1 MESKL
6 RAEQWLFLL
15 FVASLPFP
23 TVIDIRIAAFS
34 LQLSDLCF
42 LAATAAWAVRFLLRR
57 DRLNW
62 NSVYFCLAAYFAAA
76 VMSTIGSANP
86 AFSAAKLVGKFYLI
100 GIAVLTLNSID
111 SMFAFRRVLQAWVFG
126 AAIAILAGL
135 IGIAAFYLG
144 FRDPSVNLVLHPNF
158 GSLMP
163 GNYPRIE
170 GFFLYPAMLSNFLGI
185 SWIFLL
191 VLGTAGWVRNSRSAI
206 IAVGMLIVNAFT
218 LTPGLGGIFL
228 TSGFWIRHRLVQRG
242 KRGVGT
248 AVLGVGILVA
258 ALFLFVAA
266 FTFMAYGPAGARLPI
281 LSGELTPSHRAVAWR
296 TAFATFASHPILG
309 YGVGMPVASVEFIDP
324 SGDRQYLTD
333 AHNTYLSVLGETG
346 IFGFAA
352 FFGMISFVVVG
363 LIRSLSDGLNGMLR
377 LGMLL
382 AICDAL
388 LYQGITGSY
397 EDSRHVWVLLGIA
410 AAAPSVF
417 QYQQRRSD
425 RDLPNNRLQ

>member
-1 MESKL
+1 
-6 RAEQWLFLL
+6 
-15 FVASLPFP
+15 
-23 TVIDIRIAAFS
+23 
-34 LQLSDLCF
+34 
-42 LAATAAWAVRFLLRR
+42 
-57 DRLNW
+57 
-62 NSVYFCLAAYFAAA
+62 
-76 VMSTIGSANP
+76 
-86 AFSAAKLVGKFYLI
+86 
-100 GIAVLTLNSID
+100 
-111 SMFAFRRVLQAWVFG
+111 
-126 AAIAILAGL
+126 
-135 IGIAAFYLG
+135 
-144 FRDPSVNLVLHPNF
+144 
-158 GSLMP
+158 MP

-218 LTPGLGGIFL
+218 LTPGLGGIFI

-281 LSGELTPSHRAVAWR
+281 LSGELTPSHRAIAWR

-425 RDLPNNRLQ
+425 RDLPNNGLQ